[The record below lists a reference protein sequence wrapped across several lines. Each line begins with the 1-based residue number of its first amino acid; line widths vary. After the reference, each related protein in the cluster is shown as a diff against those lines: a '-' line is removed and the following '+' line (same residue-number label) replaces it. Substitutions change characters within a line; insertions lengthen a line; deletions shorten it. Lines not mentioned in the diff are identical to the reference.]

1 MALSA
6 KAKKCVASISSG
18 KMGDIKKCA
27 KEVKTD
33 HTLAQELWAI
43 GEYLPRM
50 LAVLIFDKKQ
60 LDETII
66 NQLTDDMQRHE
77 GLELNQ
83 LADWLMA
90 NQLMKSKPLT
100 ELLLSWED
108 AQSPIQRRLFWY
120 HQGRLRWTGQT
131 PPDNTPALLK
141 SLEQKMADEE
151 PVVQWAMNL
160 CAGWIGVFD
169 PQHRSRC
176 VKLGKK
182 LGLYKGEKVPRGCTP
197 SYLPEFIR
205 MEAEKREL

>member
-1 MALSA
+1 M
-6 KAKKCVASISSG
+6 ASISSG

>member
-6 KAKKCVASISSG
+6 TAKSCLASISSG
-18 KMGDIKKCA
+18 KMGDIKSCA
-27 KEVKTD
+27 KQIKKD
-33 HTLAQELWAI
+33 HPLAGELWAT

-60 LDETII
+60 LTAAAID
-66 NQLTDDMQRHE
+66 QLTTDIQQHE
-77 GLELNQ
+77 GLERDQ

-90 NQLMKSKPLT
+90 NQLMKDRALT
-100 ELLLSWED
+100 ELLRSWED
-108 AQSPIQRRLFWY
+108 APSPIQRRLFWY

-141 SLEQKMADEE
+141 SLDAKMADEE

-160 CAGWIGVFD
+160 CAAWIGVYD
-169 PQHRSRC
+169 KQHRARC

-182 LGLYKGEKVPRGCTP
+182 VGLFKDEKPPRGCTP
-197 SYLPEFIR
+197 QYLPEFIR
-205 MEAEKREL
+205 IESEKRDS

>member
-6 KAKKCVASISSG
+6 KAKKCLASISSG

-33 HTLAQELWAI
+33 HTLAQELWAT

-66 NQLTDDMQRHE
+66 DQLTDDMQQHE

-100 ELLLSWED
+100 EMLLFWET
-108 AQSPIQRRLFWY
+108 ARSPVQRRLFWY

-151 PVVQWAMNL
+151 PIVQWAMNL

-169 PQHRSRC
+169 TQHRSRC

-197 SYLPEFIR
+197 AYLPEFIR
-205 MEAEKREL
+205 IESEKREA